1 MRVFEASRRSAF
13 LVLILAGL
21 AAALAAPALVA
32 QESSADAGVLAPP
45 AALRAPESQPADA
58 PLAQAWWRVVG
69 STLKPRQNDVSYATN
84 GSGGCIYVTA
94 GNAST
99 VWNTPLWIPN
109 GATVQYLRIYVNDTS
124 ASDLWGWFTIYDL
137 FGAIVQEWGI
147 SSSGTPGETWFDTAA
162 INHVIDYSTYS
173 YVVNMRPV
181 GTGSTLQFCGARVFF
196 TPPTVIFIDGFETGN
211 TSRWSAAVP

>member
-1 MRVFEASRRSAF
+1 MLRTRDPDAVGRNRPGRRILQILSIGLLLFAAGVQAQEALYQGEPFRGDEPLPSAF
-13 LVLILAGL
+13 TG
-21 AAALAAPALVA
+21 PN
-32 QESSADAGVLAPP
+32 
-45 AALRAPESQPADA
+45 A
-58 PLAQAWWRVVG
+58 PLATWYYRFVG
-69 STLKPRQNDVSYATN
+69 TTLRPRQNDVSFATN
-84 GSGGCIYVTA
+84 GSGGCVYVTA

-99 VWNTPLWIPN
+99 VWNAPLVIPD
-109 GATVQYLRIYVNDTS
+109 GSTIQFLRIYVNDTS

-181 GTGSTLQFCGARVFF
+181 GTGSTLQFCGARVFYA
-196 TPPTVIFIDGFETGN
+196 E
-211 TSRWSAAVP
+211 